1 MLERFV
7 NKHLGIHSRAGQVVG
22 WYGERVVR
30 AAFETVFVGKPNLK
44 TFAEKPKIGGLT
56 ESQALE
62 RLKVFQESPGL
73 QGELQDLLAHT
84 IKGQ

>member
-1 MLERFV
+1 MLERYI
-7 NKHLGIHSRAGQVVG
+7 NKHLGVHSRVGQVVG

-30 AAFETVFVGKPNLK
+30 AAFETAFMGKPNLRA
-44 TFAEKPKIGGLT
+44 FAEKPKVGGLT

-62 RLKVFQESPGL
+62 RLKVFKKSPGL
-73 QGELQDLLAHT
+73 QSELQDLLAHT